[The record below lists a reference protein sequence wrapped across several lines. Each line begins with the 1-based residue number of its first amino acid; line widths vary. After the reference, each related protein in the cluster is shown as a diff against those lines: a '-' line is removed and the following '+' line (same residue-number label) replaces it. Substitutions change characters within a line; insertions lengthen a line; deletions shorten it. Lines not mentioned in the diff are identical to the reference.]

1 MSVYTS
7 DTYAFLIHIRFVRS
21 AYYYVA
27 KCWRAPRTCLQT
39 WQTALSLVQVIY
51 VMASYRTYGGSKL
64 INEAILY
71 FRELIISCKYESIPY
86 LLYTRKPDM
95 DEYTR

>member
-7 DTYAFLIHIRFVRS
+7 DMYAFLIHIRFVRS

-39 WQTALSLVQVIY
+39 WQTAPAGIYFLNMRCLSCNPITAV
-51 VMASYRTYGGSKL
+51 L
-64 INEAILY
+64 IAHPKPFGVNMSP
-71 FRELIISCKYESIPY
+71 ELW
-86 LLYTRKPDM
+86 L
-95 DEYTR
+95 

>member
-27 KCWRAPRTCLQT
+27 KCRRAPRTCLQS
-39 WQTALSLVQVIY
+39 WQTAPAGIYFLSMRCLPVN
-51 VMASYRTYGGSKL
+51 L
-64 INEAILY
+64 ITTVLIATPEAAQ
-71 FRELIISCKYESIPY
+71 R
-86 LLYTRKPDM
+86 
-95 DEYTR
+95 